1 MLDEQPGALPEI
13 LPSPDQNRN
22 IDRCWTCRSMFMQAW
37 GHYGTAWP
45 VIAQQLGVRPE
56 LGARRLDVVP
66 KVPEGQ
72 TRIAGNSIRLGDDG
86 TVAVRAVRD
95 DDVYTTRVTLRSEDV
110 RVLRVGVTL
119 PRGTKATRVRLDGKR
134 VTARTRTTNR
144 GVEVTVRVPR
154 AQGRHLVTVAT

>member
-1 MLDEQPGALPEI
+1 
-13 LPSPDQNRN
+13 
-22 IDRCWTCRSMFMQAW
+22 MFMQAW

-66 KVPEGQ
+66 NIPEGQ
-72 TRIAGNSIRLGDDG
+72 TRIAGNSIRLGDEG

-110 RVLRVGVTL
+110 DVSLSLKPMANMVVSRFL
-119 PRGTKATRVRLDGKR
+119 PPPESRDLIFWSPV
-134 VTARTRTTNR
+134 
-144 GVEVTVRVPR
+144 
-154 AQGRHLVTVAT
+154 